1 MPTPSF
7 GKGPFCFEQRFLLML
22 EILDVESGSIAAEMK
37 IEAGDRL
44 ISINGRPVADLV
56 DYLVAA
62 DSGEVILEIERRDGE
77 LWELELEYDPDDS
90 LGLVLPHPQ
99 PTQCGNNCVFCFVHQ
114 LPKGMRRTLYVK
126 DEDYRFS
133 YLYGSYITLTNLSP
147 QDVERI
153 IDQRLSPLYV
163 SVHATDEQLRER
175 LLGRKAPPIT
185 ALMRR
190 LVDGGI
196 ELHTQVVLC
205 PGVNDGKALQQTYQ
219 DLLSMTPGIRSLA
232 LVPVGLT
239 GHRQGLPALR
249 PLSRDEAAQVVSW
262 VHDRQDE
269 CLPRLGSRFVFAA
282 DELYLRA
289 DLDFPPLESYEDLP
303 QVENG
308 VGMVPLFRRQA
319 QEVLAQARPLSLPPI
334 SLVTGRSAEVELNRF
349 VSELNRICAV
359 NLRLFAV
366 DNRFFGG
373 EVTVTGLLS
382 GQDLLDHLTGR
393 ELGQILLIPDVLLRD
408 GEEVFLDDLRI
419 PELAERLGVEVEIVP
434 ADPWGVWD
442 MLEAIDAEG

>member
-1 MPTPSF
+1 
-7 GKGPFCFEQRFLLML
+7 ML

-44 ISINGRPVADLV
+44 LSINGRSVDDLV

-62 DSGEVILEIERRDGE
+62 GSGEIVLEIERRDGE
-77 LWELELEYDPDDS
+77 LWELELEYDPEDN

-99 PTQCGNNCVFCFVHQ
+99 PTQCGNNCLFCFVHQ
-114 LPKGMRRTLYVK
+114 LPKGMRRSLYVK

-133 YLYGSYITLTNLSP
+133 YLYGSYVTLTNLSP
-147 QDVERI
+147 QDLARI

-163 SVHATDEQLRER
+163 SVHATDELLRER
-175 LLGRKAPPIT
+175 LLGRKGPPIIE
-185 ALMRR
+185 LMRR
-190 LVDGGI
+190 LVDQGI
-196 ELHTQVVLC
+196 EIHTQVVLC
-205 PGVNDGKALQQTYQ
+205 PGLNDGKALQQTYQ
-219 DLLSMTPGIRSLA
+219 DLLSLTPGIRSLA

-239 GHRQGLPALR
+239 GHRQGLPVLR
-249 PLSRDEAAQVVSW
+249 PLSRDEAATVVNW
-262 VHDRQDE
+262 VRDRQGE
-269 CLPRLGSRFVFAA
+269 CLARLGSRFVFAA
-282 DELYLRA
+282 DELYLKA

-308 VGMVPLFRRQA
+308 VGMVPLFRQQA
-319 QEVLAQARPLSLPPI
+319 QEVLAQVRPLSLPSI
-334 SLVTGRSAEVELNRF
+334 SLVTGRSAEVELDRL
-349 VSELNRICAV
+349 VSELNRCCAC
-359 NLRLFAV
+359 NLRLFTV
-366 DNRFFGG
+366 ENRFFGG

-382 GQDLLDHLTGR
+382 GQDLLEQLAGR
-393 ELGQILLIPDVLLRD
+393 DLGQILLIPDVMLRD

-419 PELAERLGVEVEIVP
+419 SELAERLGVEVEVVA